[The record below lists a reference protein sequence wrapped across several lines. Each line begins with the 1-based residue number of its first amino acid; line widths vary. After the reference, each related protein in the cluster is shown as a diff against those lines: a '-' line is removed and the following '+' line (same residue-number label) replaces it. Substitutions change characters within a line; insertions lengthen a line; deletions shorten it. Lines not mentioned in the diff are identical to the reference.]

1 MHFVSL
7 FFLNE
12 RNITISLFMT
22 HLKGTVEFRF
32 LIYVYFNETF
42 VKNFMKKTLSFEY
55 KFPKFISRCSIL
67 QNIRMSN
74 LVILKRRPFEYKVKF
89 EKRPLLFRSEI
100 GIFDI
105 FLKRMYEESFE
116 DLQINSN

>member
-1 MHFVSL
+1 MTVLLNFFEISTEMHFVSL

-42 VKNFMKKTLSFEY
+42 VKNFMKKTISF
-55 KFPKFISRCSIL
+55 
-67 QNIRMSN
+67 
-74 LVILKRRPFEYKVKF
+74 
-89 EKRPLLFRSEI
+89 
-100 GIFDI
+100 
-105 FLKRMYEESFE
+105 
-116 DLQINSN
+116 